1 MKPSA
6 NQKLMK
12 TTVQEVREIP
22 QDIVD
27 SRLPQNHLVVVV
39 QLFSH
44 VWLFAIPWTV
54 ASLTPLSMGFFK
66 ARILEWVAITFSRGS
81 SWSRDQTHISCK
93 SPALQVDSFF
103 FLTTEP
109 PGKPPK
115 FLTALFPMSLQYKG
129 QNTVGSIPQS
139 CFSVH
144 LLVSCITQLLWHL
157 SLFTCS
163 LLPFLSFTFP
173 LHWSLLPLS
182 LLYLLPLSLLS
193 LC

>member
-39 QLFSH
+39 QSFSH

-66 ARILEWVAITFSRGS
+66 ARILEWVAISFSRGS
-81 SWSRDQTHISCK
+81 SWSRDRTHISCK

-103 FLTTEP
+103 LTTEP
-109 PGKPPK
+109 PGKPLK
-115 FLTALFPMSLQYKG
+115 FLTVLFPMSLQYKG
-129 QNTVGSIPQS
+129 QDTVGAIPQS
-139 CFSVH
+139 CFSVR

-163 LLPFLSFTFP
+163 LLPFLCFTFHYTD
-173 LHWSLLPLS
+173 LFFLS